1 MVLFLLF
8 FFFTFCLLFCL
19 HFLLSFFKNR
29 TINKRTF
36 LLWPTSQVDRSL
48 SSFVKWEWYLLRY
61 FSFEL
66 NALEKLWLNGLSN
79 CIPKLMQFKP
89 STNHCLNSQQISRM
103 VQSENSICCNTIVLH
118 YQILLNT
125 LLVLQSVSTFQDQWS
140 WHCFQ
145 SELIYWY
152 YGSQGVV
159 NV

>member
-1 MVLFLLF
+1 MVLFF
-8 FFFTFCLLFCL
+8 YFFFTFCLLFCL

-118 YQILLNT
+118 YQIVILLFCTTRSYWIHYWFFNKCP
-125 LLVLQSVSTFQDQWS
+125 LSKINGLDIVSNQ
-140 WHCFQ
+140 
-145 SELIYWY
+145 
-152 YGSQGVV
+152 
-159 NV
+159 N